1 MYVVDDKDTKFYNQ
15 ISHAFVGR
23 GVDCMPI
30 SALKKEKTL
39 SLLVV
44 SLPM

>member
-1 MYVVDDKDTKFYNQ
+1 MYVVDDKDTKFYNH

-30 SALKKEKTL
+30 STL
-39 SLLVV
+39 EERENS
-44 SLPM
+44 